1 MKLAHLKIYN
11 VHVCV
16 CAKSLQS
23 CPTLCDP
30 MDCSLPGSSVHKI
43 FQARTLEWVAISSS
57 SDLPNPGIEPESLMS
72 SVLAAGF
79 FTTSATWKAY
89 NVITNR
95 YHFWEEIRLEF
106 FSFCDLVGIFKSYKN
121 VYNFGSTNPAS
132 RNLLVGKNSREG
144 GTFLHLF
151 SMIESG

>member
-1 MKLAHLKIYN
+1 MY
-11 VHVCV
+11 VCV
-16 CAKSLQS
+16 LSHFSRVRLFVTPWTVACQAPLSIRFSRQEHWS
-23 CPTLCDP
+23 G
-30 MDCSLPGSSVHKI
+30 LPFPPPG
-43 FQARTLEWVAISSS
+43 
-57 SDLPNPGIEPESLMS
+57 DLPNPGIEPESLMS

-95 YHFWEEIRLEF
+95 YHFWEVIWLEF